1 MSKNKSIILQILYD
15 DDILYETYAPLTK
28 EDVLNLKSMFRNGE
42 QYAKSFEIIINNL
55 GKVVDQLCL
64 NADNIR
70 CIMLDDSIAEDEF
83 YLYDAHNNSIGHI
96 EVVTSEQ
103 AKENDM
109 DFIEGTEL
117 EKEYKL
123 FDPDTSNYI
132 PLTDNKTWA
141 FRDMG

>member
-1 MSKNKSIILQILYD
+1 MKNNQITLQILYD

-28 EDVLNLKSMFRNGE
+28 EDVLDLRRMFRNGE
-42 QYAKSFEIIINNL
+42 QYAKSFEVIVNNL
-55 GKVVDQLCL
+55 DKVIDQLCL
-64 NADNIR
+64 STDDVK

-83 YLYDAHNNSIGHI
+83 YLYNAYNNSIGHI

-109 DFIEGTEL
+109 DFIEGTEI

-132 PLTDNKTWA
+132 PLTDDKMWA